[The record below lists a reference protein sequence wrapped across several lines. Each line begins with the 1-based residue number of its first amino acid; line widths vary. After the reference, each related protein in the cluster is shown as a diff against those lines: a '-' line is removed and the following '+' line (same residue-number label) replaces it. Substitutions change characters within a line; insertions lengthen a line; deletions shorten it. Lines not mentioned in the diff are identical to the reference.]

1 MKLLKPTLLA
11 AALLAGSTAA
21 SAQTHWSGLG
31 VVEDVRPTTIN
42 ISPRRWANGYQL
54 ALRMDNG
61 AQQFVTQDHP
71 GFRPGDRVQVTRD
84 GQVFGV
90 ADRAPAPVVGNVL
103 SPLPPVVSAPPP
115 PPYPP
120 VVGNVLSG
128 SAPHSAFAPVLP
140 LRSGSGVIEA
150 VVVDTPPGSGNPIRY
165 TARMDDGSFQQF
177 TFPDGRFRVGERVRI
192 TNEGY
197 VMHS

>member
-1 MKLLKPTLLA
+1 MKLLKLSLA
-11 AALLAGSTAA
+11 AGLLAGATVA
-21 SAQTHWSGLG
+21 SAQSYWSGTG
-31 VVEDVRPTTIN
+31 VVESVRPSSIN
-42 ISPRRWANGYQL
+42 ISPNRWANGYQL

-61 AQQFVTQDHP
+61 GTQFVTQDHP

-90 ADRAPAPVVGNVL
+90 ADRVPAPVVGNVI
-103 SPLPPVVSAPPP
+103 SAVPPAPAA

-128 SAPHSAFAPVLP
+128 PAPQTVYAPMLP
-140 LRSGSGVIEA
+140 LRPGAGTIEA